1 MSITT
6 DVTITATG
14 DFITMAD
21 LRAFVGAATDIPDRA
36 PLVVKTGEYK
46 GYAGYLVKQLTVNNA
61 NNFDV
66 DNEATA

>member
-14 DFITMAD
+14 DPVTMAD
-21 LRAFVGAATDIPDRA
+21 LRAFGAAAIDIPDNA

-46 GYAGYLVKQLTVNNA
+46 GYAGYLVKRLTVNNDTDDA
-61 NNFDV
+61 DA
-66 DNEATA
+66 EATA